1 MTNNTVAFIGCGSMG
16 RGMVQNLIKGGF
28 RVQAFDLNSTALA
41 EVSRIGA
48 IPTSAAREAAIGANY
63 AVTMLPE
70 SSHIEAAVFGKDG
83 LAETLAKGT
92 LLIQTSSI
100 DASSMIRFANS
111 LSDRGIRSVDSPVLK
126 DAAAAASGTL
136 AILSAGN
143 PMDTKDALPI
153 QKAIGESV
161 NYVGSIGQASI
172 LKALNNS
179 LNFTIRA
186 ATIEALVTGAKSG
199 LAVHTMVDA
208 FRKTGAKNLYLDNI
222 ANAEDL
228 HSGLAPKMRAGL
240 VLKDLKLGVTQASS
254 VGVPNPII
262 AAAANEVAMGE
273 ALVDYHNSIDPVL
286 ALLERIADPEW
297 QYSEL

>member
-1 MTNNTVAFIGCGSMG
+1 MIK
-16 RGMVQNLIKGGF
+16 NLIKAGF
-28 RVQAFDLNSTALA
+28 RVQAFDLDSKALA
-41 EVSRIGA
+41 EMSHIGA
-48 IPTSAAREAAIGANY
+48 ISSSTAAEAAIGAKY

-70 SSHIEAAVFGKDG
+70 ASHVESSLFGKGG
-83 LAETLAKGT
+83 LAESLAKET
-92 LLIQTSSI
+92 LFIQTSSI
-100 DASSMIRFANS
+100 DTSAMLRIAKS

-126 DAAAAASGTL
+126 DAAAAANGTL

-143 PMDTKDALPI
+143 PRDAKDALPV

-199 LAVHTMVDA
+199 LTIQTMVDA

-222 ANAEDL
+222 ASAKDL